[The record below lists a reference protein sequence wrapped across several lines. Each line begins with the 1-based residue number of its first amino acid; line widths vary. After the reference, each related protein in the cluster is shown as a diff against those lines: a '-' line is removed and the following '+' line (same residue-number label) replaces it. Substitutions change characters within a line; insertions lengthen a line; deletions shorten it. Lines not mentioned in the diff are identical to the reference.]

1 MKKSKQPLDKKFET
15 LNYTLWRDHESYM
28 QTKGLSAAIPLWWKF
43 FEGDQWGQI
52 TENTKNIPRP
62 VYNLTEMIVDNKRS
76 NITGA
81 PVAFNFSTSLNEKST
96 DRISKFDKFITKKI
110 DQQELD
116 RQATLDS
123 LVAGTAIYYY
133 YWNEHAIGPKG
144 TQEGSLDAEVLDV
157 LDFAVSNPRMKPTSF
172 QKQKWV
178 MVRKR
183 EEVKT
188 VRAMVKDK
196 KLHPYIQ
203 PDNIDVGEWDDAQP
217 EIIDSGMVTIYIR
230 FFRIEG
236 EVYFT
241 KETKSIILCEPT
253 PLNPY
258 VVYEMSKKI
267 KRKDNRKEADA
278 GLGYGKDNMEEY
290 DIDGQVPSIQDGYL
304 EEESEEEYKNNLSK
318 FSLYPFVVDVLTPR
332 KNCLYGR
339 SEPEALMPNQKV
351 INLMLAMIAYD
362 TQQQAWS
369 KIVTKD
375 GALRG
380 QTINNEPGQLIVD
393 YTPGNQFG
401 IQRLQGNPIST
412 GVMNFITSL
421 IETTRTMRNA
431 SEIFTGDMVTR
442 DLSGTAIAQIQ
453 AQAQKPIDDMQKRQW
468 RAQKDCAAIR
478 LQFYKLYY
486 DNQEFSYE
494 RTNAE
499 VEEQKMAY
507 TEFMQQNQE
516 SKNFDAGQYPPPTK
530 NENMIFNGKDYL
542 NTAFDIGVEAGI
554 GTKYSEIMAA
564 DTLNTL
570 FLNGGIQNMSSDVLE
585 QYMTLMPE
593 SFMPFKADLRAIIKK
608 QQMTENSKL
617 KQAMGQM
624 EQTMKQ
630 LADYAKALEIQLKT
644 RQKYSEGL
652 EKEFNGKISAANEII
667 KSYQSKT
674 GIPTSQPGTTSG
686 PAPAVGM
693 GAQTDETV
701 AEVAQAAGAV

>member
-1 MKKSKQPLDKKFET
+1 MKKSKKDDKFET
-15 LNYTLWRDHESYM
+15 INYTLWRDHESYM
-28 QTKGLSAAIPLWWKF
+28 QTKGLAAAIPVWWKF

-62 VYNLTEMIVDNKRS
+62 VYNLVEMIIDNKRS
-76 NITGA
+76 NVTGT
-81 PVAFNFSTSLNEKST
+81 PVAFNFATSLDEKST
-96 DRISKFDKFITKKI
+96 EKVTKFDKFVTKKI

-123 LVAGTAIYYY
+123 LVAGTSVYYY

-144 TQEGSLDAEVLDV
+144 TQEGALDAEIIDV
-157 LDFAVSNPRMKPTSF
+157 LDFAVSNPRLKATQF

-188 VRAMVKDK
+188 IRAMVKDK
-196 KLHPYIQ
+196 KLHQYIT
-203 PDNIDVGEWDDAQP
+203 PDNIDSGEYDDPQP
-217 EIIDSGMVTIYIR
+217 EIIDSGMVTVYTR
-230 FFRIEG
+230 FFRIDG

-241 KETKSIILCEPT
+241 KETKSVKICDAT

-258 VVYEMSKKI
+258 LVYEMKKGP
-267 KRKDNRKEADA
+267 KVKDKEDEANK
-278 GLGYGKDNMEEY
+278 GLAYGKDNMEKY
-290 DIDGQVPSIQDGYL
+290 DIDGQIPGIQDSYL
-304 EEESEEEYKNNLSK
+304 EKETEEEYKSRLSK
-318 FSLYPFVVDVLTPR
+318 ASLYPFVVNVLTPR

-339 SEPEALMPNQKV
+339 SEPESLMPNQKV

-369 KIVTKD
+369 KIITKD

-380 QTINNEPGQLIVD
+380 QVINNEPGQMIVD
-393 YTPGNQFG
+393 YTPGNTFG
-401 IQRLQGNPIST
+401 IQRLQGNPISG
-412 GVMNFITSL
+412 GVMEFIGSL

-431 SEIFTGDMVTR
+431 SEIFTGDLVSR

-486 DNQEFSYE
+486 DNQEFTYE
-494 RTNAE
+494 RSNAE

-507 TEFMQQNQE
+507 KQFTDMNANNPNFNQE
-516 SKNFDAGQYPPPTK
+516 EYPEPTK
-530 NENMIFNGKDYL
+530 EEKMIFNGSDYENL
-542 NTAFDIGVEAGI
+542 AFDIGIEAGV
-554 GTKYSEIMAA
+554 GTRFSEIMAA

-570 FLNGGIQNMSSDVLE
+570 FLNGGIQNMSPDVLE

-593 SFMPFKADLRAIIKK
+593 SFMPFKADLRVIIKK
-608 QQMTENSKL
+608 QQMTENAQL
-617 KQAMGQM
+617 KQSMQQM
-624 EQTMKQ
+624 QGAMKQ
-630 LADYAKALEIQLKT
+630 LTDYAKALEIQLNT
-644 RQKYSEGL
+644 RKKYTENL
-652 EKEFNGKISAANEII
+652 ESEFNNKISAANEVI
-667 KSYQSKT
+667 KTYQSKDQQAKPKT
-674 GIPTSQPGTTSG
+674 
-686 PAPAVGM
+686 
-693 GAQTDETV
+693 AQDRTA
-701 AEVAQAAGAV
+701 AEVAQATGAV

>member
-1 MKKSKQPLDKKFET
+1 MKKSKTDKPFET

-28 QTKGLSAAIPLWWKF
+28 QTKGFSSAIPMWWKF
-43 FEGDQWGQI
+43 FEGDQWGQV

-62 VYNLTEMIVDNKRS
+62 VYNLVEMIVDNKRS
-76 NITGA
+76 NITGT
-81 PVAFNFSTSLNEKST
+81 PVAFSFSTSLDEKST
-96 DRISKFDKFITKKI
+96 DKVTKFDKFVCKKI

-123 LVAGTAIYYY
+123 LVAGTSIYYY
-133 YWNEHAIGPKG
+133 YWNEHAIGAKG
-144 TQEGSLDAEVLDV
+144 TQEGSLDAEIIDV
-157 LDFAVSNPRMKPTSF
+157 LDFAVSNPRLKATQF

-183 EEVKT
+183 EEVKS

-196 KLHPYIQ
+196 KLHPLIQ
-203 PDNIDVGEWDDAQP
+203 PDNIDVGEWDDTQP
-217 EIIDSGMVTIYIR
+217 EITDSGMVTVYIR
-230 FFRIEG
+230 FFRIDG

-241 KETKSIILCEPT
+241 KETKNVVLCQPT

-258 VVYEMSKKI
+258 LVYEMTKKP
-267 KRKDNRKEADA
+267 KKKNQQKESDE

-290 DIDGQVPSIQDGYL
+290 ELDGQIPSIQDSYL
-304 EEESEEEYKNNLSK
+304 EQEAEAEYKSRLSK
-318 FSLYPFVVDVLTPR
+318 ASLYPFVVDVLTPR
-332 KNCLYGR
+332 KNSLYGR

-393 YTPGNQFG
+393 YTPGNTFG
-401 IQRLQGNPIST
+401 IQRLQGNPISG
-412 GVMNFITSL
+412 GVMDFIGSL

-431 SEIFTGDMVTR
+431 SEIFTGDLVSR

-468 RAQKDCAAIR
+468 RAQKDCAAVR

-499 VEEQKMAY
+499 MEEQKMAY
-507 TEFMQQNQE
+507 SQFMDMNAQNPQ
-516 SKNFDAGQYPPPTK
+516 FDRTQYPEPTREMK
-530 NENMIFNGKDYL
+530 MIFNGEDYL
-542 NTAFDIGVEAGI
+542 NLAFDIAVEAGV
-554 GTKYSEIMAA
+554 GTRFSEIMAA

-570 FLNGGIQNMSSDVLE
+570 FLNGGIQNMSPDVLE

-608 QQMTENSKL
+608 QQMSENAQL
-617 KQAMGQM
+617 KQAMEQM
-624 EQTMKQ
+624 QQTMKQ
-630 LADYAKALEIQLKT
+630 LADYAKALELQLNMRKQYT
-644 RQKYSEGL
+644 ENL
-652 EKEFNGKISAANEII
+652 EKEFNGKIGAANEVI
-667 KSYQSKT
+667 KTLQSKQGEGMVQQPQT
-674 GIPTSQPGTTSG
+674 RPTRPVTAETPSGT
-686 PAPAVGM
+686 A
-693 GAQTDETV
+693 
-701 AEVAQAAGAV
+701 AEVAQATGAV